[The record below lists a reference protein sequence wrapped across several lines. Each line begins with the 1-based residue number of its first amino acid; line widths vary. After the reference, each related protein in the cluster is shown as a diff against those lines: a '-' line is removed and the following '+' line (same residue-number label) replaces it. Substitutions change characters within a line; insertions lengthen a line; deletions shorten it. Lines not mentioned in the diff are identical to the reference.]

1 MLISPDPRFL
11 SYIEVLYN
19 LSIVVIDIFLMLEV
33 SHDFPI
39 VRDLLSYLTQIMTS
53 KRCELELELIHL
65 II

>member
-19 LSIVVIDIFLMLEV
+19 LLIVVIDIFLMLEV

-39 VRDLLSYLTQIMTS
+39 VRDL
-53 KRCELELELIHL
+53 
-65 II
+65 